1 MRRHAP
7 ATARNRQPILDVL
20 RPHLPPSGLVL
31 EVASGSG
38 GRLVA
43 PVGAYDIAEVGE
55 HLQFFAEGFDPFQMP
70 RKHALQHHKVGN
82 LEIEDWQS

>member
-1 MRRHAP
+1 MRAFWFVEGVMAS
-7 ATARNRQPILDVL
+7 ATDKSGKYRGRIL
-20 RPHLPPSGLVL
+20 RPIPY
-31 EVASGSG
+31 EDGSG
-38 GRLVA
+38 TRQVA
-43 PVGAYDIAEVGE
+43 PVGSYDIAEVGE

>member
-1 MRRHAP
+1 MAS
-7 ATARNRQPILDVL
+7 ARQVRQVS
-20 RPHLPPSGLVL
+20 RPHPAADPVRDSSG
-31 EVASGSG
+31 A
-38 GRLVA
+38 RQVA

-55 HLQFFAEGFDPFQMP
+55 HLQFFGEGFDPFQMP

>member
-1 MRRHAP
+1 VRAFVFVEGVMAS
-7 ATARNRQPILDVL
+7 ATDKSGKYRGRIL
-20 RPHLPPSGLVL
+20 RPIPYDDSAG
-31 EVASGSG
+31 A
-38 GRLVA
+38 RQVA

-55 HLQFFAEGFDPFQMP
+55 HLQFFGEGFDPFQMP

>member
-1 MRRHAP
+1 MAEPGKYRGRIV
-7 ATARNRQPILDVL
+7 RPIEYED
-20 RPHLPPSGLVL
+20 
-31 EVASGSG
+31 GSS

-43 PVGAYDIAEVGE
+43 PVGAYEIAEVGE
-55 HLQFFAEGFDPFQMP
+55 HLHFFGEGFDPFRMP